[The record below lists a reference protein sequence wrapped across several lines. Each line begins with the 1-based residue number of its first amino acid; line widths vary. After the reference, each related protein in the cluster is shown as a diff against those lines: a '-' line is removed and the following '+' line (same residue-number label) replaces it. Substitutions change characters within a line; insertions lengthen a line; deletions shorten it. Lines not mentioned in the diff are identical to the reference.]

1 MSISPINN
9 DLNSKDLRQRAEE
22 SLAQRSPV
30 GTISESDAQR
40 LLHELQVQ
48 QIEFEMQ
55 NTELREAGDALLKLS
70 LAVEQSTQSIIIT
83 NLDGTI
89 EYANAAYAETSGY
102 AVAEVLGKNPRFQKS
117 GQTPSAIYDDLWRTL
132 TSGQVW
138 RGEFINRRKSGEI
151 YIEFGIIAPVRHA
164 DGSITHYIAI
174 KEDVTARRKTAAIQS
189 FLAQTSSNGTSE
201 DTFFQQLARQLA
213 MNLDMFYVR
222 IDRIEEDGLSARAL
236 AIWCAQHFSDESLY
250 ALKDSPCGDIA
261 GKVVFSFPSGVSQ
274 TFPDNQ
280 LLRDLQAESCIGTIL
295 FSHTGKPIGLIT
307 IIDRQALKDR
317 TFAESILKLVSLR
330 AAGELERL
338 LAEEALRETM
348 IELER
353 HRHQLEIRVAE
364 RTAELLIAK
373 EAAESANLA
382 KSAFLANMSHEIR
395 TPLNAI
401 TGMSHLIRRSGVTPQ
416 QSANLEKLEAA
427 GEHLLGI
434 INAVLDLSKIDAGKF
449 DLEETTV
456 RAESVLRN
464 IASMLQER
472 ANAKHLLLEI
482 EAQRIPT
489 QLLGDPTRLQQALLN
504 YATNAVKFTEQ
515 GRIIL
520 RVGLVEESP
529 GDVLIRFEVQDTGIG
544 IAPAVM
550 PKLFA
555 TFEQADNTT
564 TRRYGGTGL
573 GLAITKK
580 LAQLM
585 GGEAGADSSPGV
597 GSTFWFTARLKKG
610 KSASLVEPHSPAEDA
625 EAVLKRDYAGCRVLL
640 VEDEPINREI
650 SLMLL
655 DDVGLVVDVAEDGI
669 EAVERVRQN
678 SYDLILMD
686 MQMPRMDGLDATL
699 QIRKLPLGETIPIL
713 AMTANAFVEDKVNCF
728 TAGMNDF
735 IIKPVKPEALFTI
748 LLQWLA
754 MPRV

>member
-1 MSISPINN
+1 MSNSPINT
-9 DLNSKDLRQRAEE
+9 DLSSKDLRQRAEE

-30 GTISESDAQR
+30 APISESDAQS

-55 NTELREAGDALLKLS
+55 NNELRVTGDALLKLS

-83 NLDGTI
+83 DLDGTI
-89 EYANAAYAETSGY
+89 EYANAAYAESSGY

-117 GQTPSAIYDDLWRTL
+117 GQTPHATYEGLWHTL

-151 YIEFGIIAPVRHA
+151 YTEFGIIAPVRRA
-164 DGSITHYIAI
+164 DGSITHYIGI
-174 KEDVTARRKTAAIQS
+174 KEDVTARKKTAAVQS
-189 FLAQTSSNGTSE
+189 FLAQTSRGTSE
-201 DTFFQQLARQLA
+201 DTFFQQLARHLA
-213 MNLDMFYVR
+213 VSLGMFYVR
-222 IDRIEEDGLSARAL
+222 IDRIENDGLNARAL
-236 AIWCAQHFSDESLY
+236 AIWCDQHFEDNTRY
-250 ALKDSPCGDIA
+250 ALKDSPCGDTA
-261 GKVVFSFPSGVSQ
+261 GKEIFCFPSNVCLI
-274 TFPDNQ
+274 FPHDQ
-280 LLRDLQAESCIGTIL
+280 LLRKLRAESCIGTLL
-295 FSHTGKPIGLIT
+295 FSHSGQPIGLIT

-330 AAGELERL
+330 AAGELEL
-338 LAEEALRETM
+338 LFAEETLRDTL

-353 HRHQLEIRVAE
+353 HRNQLEILVAA

-373 EAAESANLA
+373 EAAETANLA

-416 QSANLEKLEAA
+416 QSANLDKLETA

-449 DLEETTV
+449 ELEETAV

-472 ANAKHLLLEI
+472 VNAKHLLLEI
-482 EAQRIPT
+482 QAQRIPT

-504 YATNAVKFTEQ
+504 YAANAVKFTEQ

-520 RVGLVEESP
+520 RVGLVEETP
-529 GDVLIRFEVQDTGIG
+529 ADALIRFEVQDTGIG
-544 IAPAVM
+544 IAAAVM

-564 TRRYGGTGL
+564 TRKYGGTGL
-573 GLAITKK
+573 GLAITRK

-625 EAVLKRDYAGCRVLL
+625 EAVLKRDYAGCRILL

-686 MQMPRMDGLDATL
+686 MQMPRMDGLEATL
-699 QIRKLPLGETIPIL
+699 QIRQLPTGGGIPIL
-713 AMTANAFVEDKVNCF
+713 AMTANAFAEDRVHCI

-735 IIKPVKPEALFTI
+735 IIKPVKPGMLFAI
-748 LLQWLA
+748 LLRWLA
-754 MPRV
+754 MPRP